1 MVLVK
6 SKILEQLANNFPN
19 FLKRD
24 LSNLVE
30 IILFEME
37 NSLKKNERVE
47 LRDIFTFETRVQKAR
62 ISRNPKTNEKVKV
75 PEKKTI
81 HFKMSNFELK
91 HLFNLFFPSFNILI
105 LPFLISV
112 LSPPEVK
119 VPEKKTIH
127 FKMSKK
133 WFNKLNNE

>member
-6 SKILEQLANNFPN
+6 SKILEQLCDNYPN

-24 LSNLVE
+24 LSNLIE
-30 IILFEME
+30 IILSEME

-47 LRDIFTFETRVQKAR
+47 LRDILTLETRIQKAR
-62 ISRNPKTNEKVKV
+62 TSRNPKTNEKI
-75 PEKKTI
+75 E
-81 HFKMSNFELK
+81 
-91 HLFNLFFPSFNILI
+91 
-105 LPFLISV
+105 
-112 LSPPEVK
+112 

-133 WFNKLNNE
+133 WFKDLNNE